1 MSESVMTYVAPST
14 VPNAMMNLPL
24 DATDPVMDSD
34 HRELV
39 EVLEGLELVCKDPVT
54 PDCRC
59 DRCPE
64 GKAAACHGLLRE
76 LGSKMQILLLDHF
89 QRENELMG
97 RLPGTTAAKLHC
109 IRHRRVHVN
118 FSTQYNLA
126 VARLDAWQPAIGA
139 KELEKLVFEWIR
151 SHTLEY
157 DAELAALLRHSRV

>member
-1 MSESVMTYVAPST
+1 MAYGTLPAAPNVM
-14 VPNAMMNLPL
+14 MKLPL
-24 DATDPVMDSD
+24 DAADPVMASD

-39 EVLEGLELVCKDPVT
+39 QVLEGLELVCRDPVT

-59 DRCPE
+59 DHCPE
-64 GKAAACHGLLRE
+64 GKAAACHSLLRQ
-76 LGSKMQILLLDHF
+76 LGGKMQVLLLDHF
-89 QRENELMG
+89 QRENELMDS
-97 RLPGTTAAKLHC
+97 LPGNTAAKLHC

-126 VARLDAWQPAIGA
+126 VARLDASQPAVGA